1 MSQDNQEQYIFNDSQ
16 IANLGGFLD
25 ALKQVHVRLINEG
38 YQIKDDKITP
48 PKIKEKEYEQ
58 QKLSQ

>member
-1 MSQDNQEQYIFNDSQ
+1 MSQDNQQEYIFNDSQ

-25 ALKQVHVRLINEG
+25 SIKQVHVRLINEG
-38 YQIKDDKITP
+38 YQIKDGEIIP
-48 PKIKEKEYEQ
+48 PKIKEKKYEQ